1 MNTLMRGALGVI
13 AILFFFVL
21 GLSWPDI
28 SGGRLP
34 SMSSLVQVLSAEESK
49 KAPVQVFDENF
60 ALVVHSAYASEDL
73 DSMRY
78 SAMEGMFAALG
89 DPHTQ
94 FMNPEITR
102 RLATET
108 SGNFVGIGARLSYDP
123 GGARVVSVISGT
135 PAEESGLKDDD
146 LIVSVDGSDIS
157 GQEVSQIVEQ
167 IVGEAGTPVHLEVI
181 RREVDEPVK
190 LRIVRRRIILPSA
203 EGKML
208 EDYNVGYIAVSSF
221 SEPTTEQFD
230 AALRVINQANPRGLV
245 IDMRG
250 NPGGL
255 LQETAELL
263 SMFFDRKVVVTM
275 VDNRQISQIVRTA
288 PGRVRDFNYPISIL
302 IDQNS
307 ASAAEIFA
315 GVMQQYQRATLVGEH
330 TYGKA
335 SVQHVHPLP
344 GSASA
349 KITVAKYF
357 LPGGDDISRRVDADG
372 VYISGGLTPD
382 IEVPRFDPDIPI
394 GERPPLRIGEPDS
407 DFQLAEAVRIILSKT
422 GSR

>member
-1 MNTLMRGALGVI
+1 MRGVLAF
-13 AILFFFVL
+13 AAMLFFFVL
-21 GLSWPDI
+21 GLSWPEI

-34 SMSSLVQVLSAEESK
+34 SFSSIANVLSIEESK

-60 ALVVHSAYASEDL
+60 ALVVHSAYAAEDME
-73 DSMRY
+73 SMRY

-94 FMNPEITR
+94 FLNPEITR

-146 LIVSVDGSDIS
+146 LIVRVDGSDIG
-157 GQEVSQIVEQ
+157 GQEVGKIVEQ
-167 IVGEAGTPVHLEVI
+167 IVGEAGTPVQLEVI

-190 LRIVRRRIILPSA
+190 LRIIRRRIVLPSA

-208 EDYNVGYIAVSSF
+208 EDYNVGYINVSSF

-230 AALRVINQANPRGLV
+230 AALRVINEANPRGLV

-275 VDNRQISQIVRTA
+275 VDNRQVSQSVRTA
-288 PGRVRDFNYPISIL
+288 PGRVRDIKYPITIL
-302 IDQNS
+302 IDEGS

-382 IEVPRFDPDIPI
+382 VVVPRFDPNIPI
-394 GERPPLRIGEPDS
+394 GERPTMRMGEPDT
-407 DFQLAEAVRIILSKT
+407 DYQLAEAIRMILAKT